1 MSVVSILH
9 IPNESAA
16 PTLRMKY
23 SNVAAARSTFQTP
36 QAMSKKIALPTMEG
50 INFENTDNIVSL
62 EAHGNYTM
70 IHFIDSRQL
79 LVCKSLFT
87 MEQALEGEHFL
98 RIHRSATINMQRIKQ
113 YVKGKGGYVIMENN
127 LTISVSEGKKQEFL
141 DALKEH
147 FKF

>member
-9 IPNESAA
+9 NIPNESAV
-16 PTLRMKY
+16 PTLRMKH
-23 SNVAAARSTFQTP
+23 SNVPSRSIFQTP
-36 QAMSKKIALPTMEG
+36 NAMSKKIALPTMEG

-70 IHFIDSRQL
+70 IHFYDNRQL
-79 LVCKSLFT
+79 LVCKSLNM

-113 YVKGKGGYVIMENN
+113 YIKGKGGYVIMENN

>member
-1 MSVVSILH
+1 MSVVSIQH
-9 IPNESAA
+9 IPSASAA
-16 PTLRMKY
+16 PTLRIKH
-23 SNVAAARSTFQTP
+23 SNVPTRPIKKITP
-36 QAMSKKIALPTMEG
+36 MSKKIALPTMEG
-50 INFENTDNIVSL
+50 ISFENTEEIISL

-70 IHFIDSRQL
+70 IHFIDGRQL
-79 LVCKSLFT
+79 LVCRTLNS
-87 MEQALEGEHFL
+87 MEQAVEDEYFL
-98 RIHRSATINMQRIKQ
+98 RVHRSAAINMQRIKQ